1 MNDDDDD
8 KSDRC
13 PTTRTMLYFN
23 MLGFADRG
31 LTAPVYRAQ
40 YYKVP
45 VRVRSSRKESIWL
58 FHIANFTLLCH
69 DAVLLQWYDN
79 IISAKAA
86 ITTT

>member
-40 YYKVP
+40 LQSPCK
-45 VRVRSSRKESIWL
+45 SSELEERKHL
-58 FHIANFTLLCH
+58 
-69 DAVLLQWYDN
+69 
-79 IISAKAA
+79 IISYC
-86 ITTT
+86 